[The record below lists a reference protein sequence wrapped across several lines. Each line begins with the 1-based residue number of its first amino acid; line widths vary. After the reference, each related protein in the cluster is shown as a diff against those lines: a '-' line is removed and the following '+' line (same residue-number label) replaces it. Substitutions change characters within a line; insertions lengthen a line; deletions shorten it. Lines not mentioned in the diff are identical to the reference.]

1 MSLLSFAYK
10 SVLNGQAEAARKAS
24 LQHLGSPSS
33 LVEIPEPGS
42 STAIAIAETFNISN
56 EECIRRLRSKG
67 QPIRLFG
74 EEDKERRL
82 RLRALELME
91 KTSGS
96 SSQGFNDFHKL
107 VKDMEMNQEARE
119 EEKRAKMFHKLA
131 QERESGSSTS
141 VDDSKREREEQRRK
155 VADQVLDLKLIK
167 DDPPK
172 LYPIIYYALKVGLV
186 VLARREKGAGRLI
199 YQGVLKEWEEW
210 MEARP
215 GESCLRCGDIRVL
228 KLIP

>member
-1 MSLLSFAYK
+1 MYGLPSLRETRGLCLT
-10 SVLNGQAEAARKAS
+10 VQAETARKSS
-24 LQHLGSPSS
+24 LQRLGSPSS
-33 LVEIPEPGS
+33 SASLSGTPEPGS
-42 STAIAIAETFNISN
+42 STAAAIAETFNISN

-131 QERESGSSTS
+131 QERESGSVTP
-141 VDDSKREREEQRRK
+141 VDVSKREREEQRRK
-155 VADQVLDLKLIK
+155 VADQVLDLNLIK

-172 LYPIIYYALKVGLV
+172 LYPIIYYALK
-186 VLARREKGAGRLI
+186 AGSFAEA
-199 YQGVLKEWEEW
+199 GVEEV
-210 MEARP
+210 AD
-215 GESCLRCGDIRVL
+215 S
-228 KLIP
+228 